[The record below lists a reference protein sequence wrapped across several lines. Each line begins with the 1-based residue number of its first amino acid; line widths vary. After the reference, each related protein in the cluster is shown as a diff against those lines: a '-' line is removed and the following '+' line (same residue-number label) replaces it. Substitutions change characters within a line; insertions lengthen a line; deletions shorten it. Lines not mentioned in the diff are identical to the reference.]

1 MREALTTITK
11 SPISKCGE
19 YVGLRL
25 PISNAATW
33 VASRPS
39 VWPSAS
45 KTCQRLSISPA
56 FRLYVF
62 VCFVIKQPAFVT
74 NLYQAKPARW
84 RGPAC
89 CSAGRFVHYPL
100 ELAWRDPSPSHF
112 DERSHDPPHHMRQ

>member
-11 SPISKCGE
+11 SPMSRCGE
-19 YVGLRL
+19 YVGLCL
-25 PISNAATW
+25 PMSNAATC

-45 KTCQRLSISPA
+45 RTCQRLSISPA

-74 NLYQAKPARW
+74 NLHQAETARW
-84 RGPAC
+84 RSPAC
-89 CSAGRFVHYPL
+89 CSRGRFVHHPL
-100 ELAWRDPSPSHF
+100 ELAWCEPTPAHF
-112 DERSHDPPHHMRQ
+112 DKRPRGPPY